1 MLQYLRRALPN
12 LLESGM
18 GPTQYYFS
26 ENNSIKRIPILCLFH
41 KQTVLAYY
49 YGCTCVLVHQ
59 TTSKSPLSV
68 LLVISTRKLSP

>member
-49 YGCTCVLVHQ
+49 YCCTCVLVHQ
-59 TTSKSPLSV
+59 TTSKSPLSAFW
-68 LLVISTRKLSP
+68 LFPPEI